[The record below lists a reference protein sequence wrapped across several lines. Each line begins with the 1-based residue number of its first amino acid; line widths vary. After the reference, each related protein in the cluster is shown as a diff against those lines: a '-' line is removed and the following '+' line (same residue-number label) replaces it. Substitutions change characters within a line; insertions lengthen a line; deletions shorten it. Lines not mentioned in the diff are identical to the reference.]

1 MKEGEY
7 EELTMRLES
16 LEEEIEVVH
25 SRIDAVEDMIK
36 ETRQMLVSLGNS
48 HAAIVKMNEILA
60 KKLLEKQSNE

>member
-36 ETRQMLVSLGNS
+36 ETRQMLVSIGNS
-48 HAAIVKMNEILA
+48 HAALVKMNEILA
-60 KKLLEKQSNE
+60 KKLLEKKD